1 MHTDEH
7 TDVIFL
13 YVSTD
18 AQRMHI
24 NAVIPF
30 HLVTKKFHYITIPSL
45 GDVYQSQSISST
57 WRAAVNILK
66 NKHGQLTNFGPQ
78 A

>member
-1 MHTDEH
+1 MHTHEH

-24 NAVIPF
+24 NALTPF
-30 HLVTKKFHYITIPSL
+30 HLVTKKFHYIIIPSL
-45 GDVYQSQSISST
+45 GDVYQSKPISSN

-66 NKHGQLTNFGPQ
+66 NKLGQLTNFGPQ